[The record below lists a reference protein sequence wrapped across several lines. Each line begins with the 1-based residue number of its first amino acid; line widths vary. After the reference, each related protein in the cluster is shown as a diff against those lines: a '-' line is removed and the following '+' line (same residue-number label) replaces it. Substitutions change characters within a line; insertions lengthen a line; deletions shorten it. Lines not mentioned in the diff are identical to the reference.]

1 MEDTYD
7 VIVMGTGLTEC
18 ILSGLLSVDGKKVLH
33 IDRND
38 YYGGACASL
47 NLEQLWRHHGETAT
61 PPAAL
66 GRPRDYNVDLIPKF
80 LMSQGNMVKILLH
93 TDVTRYLEF
102 KSVDGSYVYVSKKIY
117 KVPATEKEAL
127 GSSLMGLFE
136 KYRFKNFLEYAVQF
150 DEKDPKTFKG
160 IDPHKTSGKD
170 VLAKYDLD
178 KGTVDFVGH
187 AMALFTDDSF
197 LSLPCLEFLA
207 RVKLYAE
214 SLSLAVHRYNGRSPY
229 LYPLYGLGDLPQAFA
244 RLAAIYGGTFM
255 LNKPIDELVWDNGR
269 VVGVKSQ
276 GETAKAPIVICDP
289 SYAPDRVKKV
299 GQVVRAICFLDHPIP
314 NTDNS
319 ESCQIIL
326 PQSQVGRKNDI
337 YIFCVSSAHQVAA
350 KGKYIVI
357 VSSTVETAT
366 PHKELDA
373 GLQLL
378 GPILHKFISVSDL
391 LEPTNDAAKEQLF
404 ISKSYDPQSHF
415 ESVSDD
421 VMRLYK
427 QITGRDVDLT
437 PKASE

>member
-1 MEDTYD
+1 
-7 VIVMGTGLTEC
+7 
-18 ILSGLLSVDGKKVLH
+18 
-33 IDRND
+33 
-38 YYGGACASL
+38 
-47 NLEQLWRHHGETAT
+47 
-61 PPAAL
+61 
-66 GRPRDYNVDLIPKF
+66 
-80 LMSQGNMVKILLH
+80 MVKILLH